1 MSEYIIIK
9 EYGPGP
15 GKESIEE
22 RRLRELREAEERERR
37 LREIE
42 ELRNKRVLVDILEVD
57 LCVFHSLR
65 MMMQ

>member
-1 MSEYIIIK
+1 MSEYIAVK

-42 ELRNKRVLVDILEVD
+42 ELRNKRVMIDIL
-57 LCVFHSLR
+57 R
-65 MMMQ
+65 G